1 MRGDQSFE
9 RFPSITGWGT
19 SVDLLTP
26 LFKLIGLL
34 SILLVIL
41 SIFLM
46 IRSIGKARRITA
58 RSLLIQMGT
67 APAFLLVYSL
77 VLGVSVAFKW
87 AIPLVILGVGVGG
100 LWGFNTAL
108 SLRGKNV
115 FGTRSIWY
123 LVLWG
128 VSFTLTQLLALAATE
143 GLVAGGL
150 ATMCFSMGTALG
162 MNGGLLLRRHLLI
175 AAQAEASSQ

>member
-1 MRGDQSFE
+1 M
-9 RFPSITGWGT
+9 
-19 SVDLLTP
+19 DLLTP
-26 LFKLIGLL
+26 LFKLIGFL
-34 SILLVIL
+34 SIPLVAF

-67 APAFLLVYSL
+67 APLFLLFYSL

-87 AIPLVILGVGVGG
+87 AVPLVALGAGLGG

-108 SLRGKNV
+108 SLRGADV
-115 FGTRSIWY
+115 VGTRSIWY

-128 VSFTLTQLLALAATE
+128 VSFTLTQLLALFATD
-143 GLVAGGL
+143 GMTAGGL
-150 ATMCFSMGTALG
+150 ATMCFSMGTAVG
-162 MNGGLLLRRHLLI
+162 MNGCLLLRHRQLLSV
-175 AAQAEASSQ
+175 AAEGGTPS